1 MNLLALNFDKKLL
14 DALDTWRK
22 NPGGLLPQ
30 LLKDAGASENWQLL
44 ATPIAGLTRHDT
56 TEVAVKLLDP
66 TVEGKATQFGWD
78 WGAKAAATAELSIDL
93 LSDEQ
98 LHDMNMKPGDKH
110 QIVGYSASFQLSAS
124 AGGSQKIGAWG
135 SASVD
140 GSVSGGA
147 RLTWYVEAPQTQLL
161 LEAALDARRFAVLP
175 NDLEGLMRLAGDG
188 IFWGTSMA
196 LNGRLQAGLSAKLQ
210 AGTTGWTYG
219 FSGDK
224 VDIGLTVHAGIS
236 AKIAVTGGMTL
247 RVLPERAPSGGPW
260 GLRVNLETVRASN
273 KSFAASIGAA
283 LDLSA
288 LAKSAENAIRAGLP
302 ALDPASSARLN
313 ALTLPGTA
321 IKDKLA
327 TLIDAKI
334 GDAGLKQLAQV
345 LFGQADAS
353 DVKQVLLD
361 RLADPLS
368 DLLDRSLD
376 VLAQGTGIA
385 EGEVDDVL
393 TRLLGDD
400 PATADLKAKLKAPIT
415 QASTMAATA
424 LKAAIKQLVDDI
436 KAKAGGPL
444 DEVLTPLG
452 ALGEKVAQALRGL
465 DQSSFA
471 TAVRDTIA
479 EYNKQRNRLLQ
490 ALGDASKAKLGIELA
505 MSVETSRNGKLA
517 FSGWFGPG
525 VDQQASQ
532 RLYQALCTGR
542 LMLLGDLV
550 DAALE
555 ANTVRDVSGWL
566 TESLKRTSKASV
578 TINLF
583 GLSLSNS
590 TTRLIDLAFK
600 TDLWGNIVAATA
612 LASAEAAI
620 ANPWAQRLTQLGV
633 AASVVDDPATAR
645 KAVEIAL
652 QGAYTAQGKRT
663 NRRWVQSVVDGYA
676 SDMGR
681 SSRVDVGEALGAPD
695 DAADSAK
702 SFWRGVTLAMPI
714 RIDAQGWARFQARSD
729 QEIGLAFLTHGLACL
744 DRVYADM
751 RGFAHTRP
759 SEALLERASDV
770 VDAPAGTAPAVLMLT
785 YLGRYQ
791 GLMLKAAGQDYL
803 NSIGFSNLVAGGTG
817 FLSATQATGE
827 HVQAGVFHRFAALM
841 RSGIALK
848 AAAGELSA
856 ALLPAQPQDPAVLRS
871 RAEGP
876 LQRIGEALSHAAV
889 AGETLTALGLLGAQ
903 DEGVPWALSTFALA
917 LAQLAGEE
925 PPLVF
930 GNRTV
935 DGEAAS
941 AVPLLSFV

>member
-56 TEVAVKLLDP
+56 TEVVVKLLDP
-66 TVEGKATQFGWD
+66 AIEGQATQFGWD
-78 WGAKAAATAELSIDL
+78 WGAKAAATAELSIDV

-98 LHDMNMKPGDKH
+98 LHDMNMKPGEQH
-110 QIVGYSASFQLSAS
+110 QIVGYSASFDLSAS

-135 SASVD
+135 SASMD
-140 GSVSGGA
+140 GSISGGA
-147 RLTWYVEAPQTQLL
+147 RLTWYLEAPQSQLL

-175 NDLEGLMRLAGDG
+175 NDLEGLLRLAGDG

-236 AKIAVTGGMTL
+236 AKIAVSGGMTL
-247 RVLPERAPSGGPW
+247 RVLPEQSPSGTW
-260 GLRVNLETVRASN
+260 GLRVNLESVRASN

-321 IKDKLA
+321 IHDKLA

-345 LFGQADAS
+345 LFGQAEAG

-361 RLADPLS
+361 RLAEPLS

-376 VLAQGTGIA
+376 ALAQGTGIA
-385 EGEVDDVL
+385 ETEVDAVL
-393 TRLLGDD
+393 ARLLGDD
-400 PATADLKAKLKAPIT
+400 PAAADLKAKLKAPIT

-424 LKAAIKQLVDDI
+424 LKAAIQQLVDDL

-444 DEVLTPLG
+444 DDILTPLG
-452 ALGEKVAQALRGL
+452 ALGEKVAQALKGL
-465 DQSSFA
+465 NQSGFA
-471 TAVRDTIA
+471 KAVRDTIA

-550 DAALE
+550 DAAVE

-578 TINLF
+578 TINFF
-583 GLSLSNS
+583 GLGLSSS

-620 ANPWAQRLTQLGV
+620 ANPWTQRLTQLGV
-633 AASVVDDPATAR
+633 AASVVDDPATAS

-652 QGAYTAQGKRT
+652 QGAYSAQGKRT

-681 SSRVDVGEALGAPD
+681 PSRVDVGEALGAPD

-702 SFWRGVTLAMPI
+702 SFWRGVMLAMPI

-744 DRVYADM
+744 DRVYADL

-876 LQRIGEALSHAAV
+876 LQRIGEALSQAAV
-889 AGETLTALGLLGAQ
+889 ASETFTALGLLGAQ
-903 DEGVPWALSTFALA
+903 DEGVPWALSTFALSM
-917 LAQLAGEE
+917 AQLVGDE

-930 GNRTV
+930 GNRMAA
-935 DGEAAS
+935 GEAAS